1 MNVFPLK
8 PPFIEDVPLP
18 CLMTP
23 EGATKKKK
31 PTFTSPDIFHGG
43 VHSPSLFWKSVSLL
57 EDRFERMQCKPH

>member
-23 EGATKKKK
+23 EGATKKKR
-31 PTFTSPDIFHGG
+31 
-43 VHSPSLFWKSVSLL
+43 PSLHQIFSMEEFIHLHFSGKV
-57 EDRFERMQCKPH
+57 